1 VNVLTAGS
9 EDACPVILLHDGA
22 WGGSSLVSWSGCI
35 DRLAK
40 RFRVILPDFLGFGAS
55 DKLTYF
61 DRAQFT
67 PRVTQVEDVVR
78 ALGIEVPVHVV
89 GTSFGGSVAL
99 RLAAQSPIPLRSV
112 TSIGGPG
119 GFARTRLM
127 NEELS
132 RWDGT
137 RDDLARVLRLL
148 MDGEGFAPQLDSRFV
163 SASVPGHYRAVASA
177 SLPIPE
183 ALRARNC
190 IEPDPWPAQLG
201 DCSTPINLIRGE
213 RDQLLE
219 PDWAD
224 RIATIAPWTEIVG
237 MNALHSP
244 NLDHPDEVVDVL
256 ESLLGAY

>member
-1 VNVLTAGS
+1 M
-9 EDACPVILLHDGA
+9 ILLHDGA
-22 WGGSSLVSWSGCI
+22 WGGSSLVSWAGCI
-35 DRLAK
+35 DRLAT

-61 DRAQFT
+61 DRAQFE
-67 PRVTQVEDVVR
+67 PRVTQIEDVVH
-78 ALGIEVPVHVV
+78 ALGIEEPVHVV

-99 RLAAQSPIPLRSV
+99 RLAAQSAIPLLSA

-119 GFARTRLM
+119 GFARTPLM

-132 RWDGT
+132 HWDGT
-137 RDDLARVLRLL
+137 RYDLARVLRLL
-148 MDGEGFAPQLDSRFV
+148 MDGEDFAAQLDSRFS
-163 SASVPGHYRAVASA
+163 SASVAGHYRAVASA

-183 ALRARNC
+183 ALRARSA

-201 DCSTPINLIRGE
+201 ECSVPINLIRGE

-224 RIATIAPWTEIVG
+224 RIASIAPQTEIVV
-237 MNALHSP
+237 MDALHSP
-244 NLDHPDEVVDVL
+244 NLDHPHEIVDVL
-256 ESLLGAY
+256 ESLLADRGGEPDKASRGSSA